1 MLLRFLPLLAAAL
14 PLIAM
19 FGALWIGV
27 AYETLPACFP
37 PLDGCYSISATGRR
51 PPGSFLFRAMM
62 LPHTLLLVFLWYL
75 TTQWLRSLDPDLR
88 RSTSRAIMISGVV
101 GALALIVYVTFLG
114 TKEPLYEF
122 MRRFGIY
129 FAYLGTAVAQL
140 LVALTLARISK
151 ALHNE
156 RLLKLARV
164 LLTVCAVTFGLG
176 ILNSVL
182 KAVLLDANASENQI
196 EWIASVL
203 IQIYFLV
210 LFLAWRLTGMTTSV
224 RIRKPGVG

>member
-1 MLLRFLPLLAAAL
+1 MLLRFVPLLAGAL

-37 PLDGCYSISATGRR
+37 PLDGCLSISATGRK
-51 PPGSFLFRAMM
+51 PPGSFLFRALM
-62 LPHTLLLVFLWYL
+62 LPHSLLLVFLWYL
-75 TTQWLRSLDPDLR
+75 SVLWLRSLEADLR
-88 RSTSRAIMISGVV
+88 KSTATAILISGCI

-114 TKEPLYEF
+114 TREPLYEF

-129 FAYLGTAVAQL
+129 FAFLGTAIAQL
-140 LVALTLARISK
+140 LVALALARISK

-156 RLLKLARV
+156 RLLRLARV
-164 LLTVCAVTFGLG
+164 LLTLCAAAFALG

-182 KAVLLDANASENQI
+182 KAVLPDANASENQI

-203 IQIYFLV
+203 MQIYFLV
-210 LFLAWRLTGMTTSV
+210 LFIAWRSTGMTALV
-224 RIRKPGVG
+224 RVRKP

>member
-62 LPHTLLLVFLWYL
+62 LPHSLVLVFLWYF
-75 TTQWLRSLDPDLR
+75 TTEWLRSLDPDFR
-88 RSTSRAIMISGVV
+88 RTTSRAILTSGIV

-129 FAYLGTAVAQL
+129 FAYLGTVVAQL
-140 LVALTLARISK
+140 LVALALARISK
-151 ALHNE
+151 GLHNE
-156 RLLKLARV
+156 SLLKLARV
-164 LLTVCAVTFGLG
+164 LLTICAAMFGLG

-182 KAVLLDANASENQI
+182 KVVLLDASASENQI

-203 IQIYFLV
+203 MQIYFLV

-224 RIRKPGVG
+224 RVRKPGVG

>member
-27 AYETLPACFP
+27 VYETLPACFP
-37 PLDGCYSISATGRR
+37 PLDGCLSISATGRR

-62 LPHTLLLVFLWYL
+62 LPHSLLLVFLWYF

-88 RSTSRAIMISGVV
+88 SATSSAILVSGVV

-114 TKEPLYEF
+114 TRAPLYEF

-129 FAYLGTAVAQL
+129 FAFLGTALAQV
-140 LVALTLARISK
+140 LVALALARISR
-151 ALHNE
+151 ALQDE
-156 RLLKLARV
+156 RLLRLARV
-164 LLTVCAVTFGLG
+164 LLTLCAVTFGLG
-176 ILNSVL
+176 VLNSVL
-182 KAVLLDANASENQI
+182 KTVLLDSNATENQI

-210 LFLAWRLTGMTTSV
+210 LYIAWRSTGMTTSV
-224 RIRKPGVG
+224 RVRKPGVG

>member
-14 PLIAM
+14 PLVAM

-51 PPGSFLFRAMM
+51 PPGSFLFRALM
-62 LPHTLLLVFLWYL
+62 LPHAMLLVFLWYF

-88 RSTSRAIMISGVV
+88 QSTSRVIMISGIV
-101 GALALIVYVTFLG
+101 GALALVVYMTFLG
-114 TKEPLYEF
+114 TRAPLYEF

-129 FAYLGTAVAQL
+129 FAFLGTALAQVF
-140 LVALTLARISK
+140 VALALARISK
-151 ALHNE
+151 ALQDE
-156 RLLKLARV
+156 RLLGLARV
-164 LLTVCAVTFGLG
+164 LLSLCAITFVLG
-176 ILNSVL
+176 ILNIVL
-182 KAVLLDANASENQI
+182 RAALSETDAIENRI

-203 IQIYFLV
+203 MQGYFLG
-210 LFLAWRLTGMTTSV
+210 LFIAWRSTGMTTLV
-224 RIRKPGVG
+224 RVRKPGVG

>member
-37 PLDGCYSISATGRR
+37 PLDGCLSISATGRR

-62 LPHTLLLVFLWYL
+62 LPHALLLVFVWYF
-75 TTQWLRSLDPDLR
+75 TTQWLRSLDPNLR
-88 RSTSRAIMISGVV
+88 SATSGAILVSGVV

-114 TKEPLYEF
+114 TRAPLYEF

-129 FAYLGTAVAQL
+129 FAFLGTALAQL
-140 LVALTLARISK
+140 LVALALARISK
-151 ALHNE
+151 VMQNQ
-156 RLLKLARV
+156 RLLQVARI
-164 LLTVCAVTFGLG
+164 LLTLCAVTFGLG

-182 KAVLLDANASENQI
+182 RAVLIDTDVSENQI
-196 EWIASVL
+196 EWIASIL

-210 LFLAWRLTGMTTSV
+210 LFIAWRSTGMTTSV
-224 RIRKPGVG
+224 RVRKPGVG

>member
-1 MLLRFLPLLAAAL
+1 
-14 PLIAM
+14 
-19 FGALWIGV
+19 
-27 AYETLPACFP
+27 
-37 PLDGCYSISATGRR
+37 
-51 PPGSFLFRAMM
+51 MM
-62 LPHTLLLVFLWYL
+62 LPPTLLLVFLWYL

>member
-62 LPHTLLLVFLWYL
+62 LPHSLVLVFIWYF
-75 TTQWLRSLDPDLR
+75 TTEWLRSLDPDLQR
-88 RSTSRAIMISGVV
+88 TTSRAILTSGIV
-101 GALALIVYVTFLG
+101 GALALIIYVTFLG
-114 TKEPLYEF
+114 TKAPLYEF

-140 LVALTLARISK
+140 LVALALARISK
-151 ALHNE
+151 GLQNQ

-164 LLTVCAVTFGLG
+164 LLTLCAAMFGLG

-182 KAVLLDANASENQI
+182 KAMLLDANASENQI

-203 IQIYFLV
+203 MQIYFLV

-224 RIRKPGVG
+224 RVRKPCVG

>member
-27 AYETLPACFP
+27 AYETLPVCFP

-122 MRRFGIY
+122 MSRFGIY

>member
-75 TTQWLRSLDPDLR
+75 TTQWLRSLDPNLR
-88 RSTSRAIMISGVV
+88 RSTSRAIMISGIV

-140 LVALTLARISK
+140 VVALALARISK

-164 LLTVCAVTFGLG
+164 LLTLCAATFCLG

-182 KAVLLDANASENQI
+182 KAVLLDTNASGNQI